1 MFESPKSLL
10 EVCIDFI
17 CNNVLDLCDV
27 HLGDTE
33 EYSSNSLDTTTCSK
47 CLFYLFEKIFFQ
59 LSCLLYIFYFI
70 LK

>member
-27 HLGDTE
+27 HLGDAE
-33 EYSSNSLDTTTCSK
+33 EHSPNSLDTNTCSK
-47 CLFYLFEKIFFQ
+47 YL
-59 LSCLLYIFYFI
+59 S
-70 LK
+70 

>member
-47 CLFYLFEKIFFQ
+47 CLF
-59 LSCLLYIFYFI
+59 
-70 LK
+70 